1 MKKSK
6 LAAAA
11 GLAAAAAL
19 GVALSASEA
28 SACPVCNQTKQEAE
42 SYKQEDPTV
51 YAMLGLTGLVAGG
64 MIFESLRLVRRAGKK
79 PPTEGGDGGDA

>member
-1 MKKSK
+1 MRTRT
-6 LAAAA
+6 LAGAA
-11 GLAAAAAL
+11 GLAAAVAL

-64 MIFESLRLVRRAGKK
+64 MIFESLRIARRAGRK
-79 PPTEGGDGGDA
+79 PPVKKGDGDA